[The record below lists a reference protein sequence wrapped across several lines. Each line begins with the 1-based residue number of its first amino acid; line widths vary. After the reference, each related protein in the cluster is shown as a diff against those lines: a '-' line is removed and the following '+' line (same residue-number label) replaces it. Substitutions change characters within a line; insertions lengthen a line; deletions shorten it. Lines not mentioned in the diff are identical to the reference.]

1 MNLIVHMFFF
11 LILFYWF
18 FLILYIFLTV
28 CSLSSGSSWYFI
40 FLASKLFFVLLS
52 NAPLLSECLMD
63 FLPLISF
70 ERTKSQGKYCHKKI
84 LCNWFQMWKPN
95 TLTVLSPNIKR
106 LNVKTLYVRN
116 HVQKYKYQL
125 KQITMKKGLGA
136 LKL

>member
-1 MNLIVHMFFF
+1 MFFF
-11 LILFYWF
+11 VILFYWF

-52 NAPLLSECLMD
+52 NAPLLSACLMD

-84 LCNWFQMWKPN
+84 LYNFYLLPMKTSTLVETNHLETFQVFEKMNWLLEFPVIGSRCEN
-95 TLTVLSPNIKR
+95 LILLR
-106 LNVKTLYVRN
+106 FYL
-116 HVQKYKYQL
+116 
-125 KQITMKKGLGA
+125 QISND
-136 LKL
+136 